1 MLVQNLET
9 VDRRFE
15 GFTADESDGSINI
28 SGEYVVKVKNIGKA
42 PAPRSTVKVISL
54 SLDAENELIAEKSK
68 SISRMSPGESKE
80 VSFTFSKDI
89 KDSRSTAVRG
99 CEGNA
104 ISISSEEAIT
114 GLLFIKRLEVS
125 GGVDVSSG
133 ECSLE
138 QPELDPVQPGPGP
151 EVPEPE
157 PEPAPQPEPEPDDGD
172 DEQEGNDGDN
182 QQDDTQNEEQTQE
195 DIEIQQLNVNG
206 PAAVMLDTTQEYS
219 LQNPPDNTETY
230 AWDSSASE
238 SRTVSENAYSVTFS
252 DVSNEVVGGAA
263 ANSDGNIIAQ
273 GEKEVVVISPDAE
286 NARDNESE
294 ISGRRFVPTNE
305 TATYSWSDFP
315 DNTIGFAQQVSS
327 SEEFEGN
334 VNSEL
339 TSLNRTRVQMEFS
352 SDTSGNFLV
361 AIAALDSNQQ
371 VIEQVQMPVTALR
384 LE

>member
-1 MLVQNLET
+1 MFILYIMLVQNLET

-15 GFTADESDGSINI
+15 GFTANESGGSITI
-28 SGEYVVKVKNIGKA
+28 SGEYVVKIKNIGKA
-42 PAPRSTVKVISL
+42 PAPRSTFKIISL
-54 SLDAENELIAEKSK
+54 SLDAENELVAEKSK

-89 KDSRSTAVRG
+89 RDSRSTAVRG

-104 ISISSEEAIT
+104 ISISSKEVIS
-114 GLLFIKRLEVS
+114 GLVYNKSLEVS
-125 GGVDVSSG
+125 GGVDVNSG

-138 QPELDPVQPGPGP
+138 QLELDPVEP
-151 EVPEPE
+151 VPEPE
-157 PEPAPQPEPEPDDGD
+157 PEPQPGNGGN
-172 DEQEGNDGDN
+172 EQDNQENTNGDN
-182 QQDDTQNEEQTQE
+182 QQDDTQNEEETQE

-219 LQNPPDNTETY
+219 LDNPPDNTETY
-230 AWDSSASE
+230 AWNSSASE
-238 SRTVSENAYSVTFS
+238 SRTVSENTYSVTFS

-294 ISGRRFVPTNE
+294 IRGRRFVPTNE

-327 SEEFEGN
+327 SEDFDGN

-352 SDTSGNFLV
+352 SDTSGNFLIV
-361 AIAALDSNQQ
+361 VAALDSNQQ